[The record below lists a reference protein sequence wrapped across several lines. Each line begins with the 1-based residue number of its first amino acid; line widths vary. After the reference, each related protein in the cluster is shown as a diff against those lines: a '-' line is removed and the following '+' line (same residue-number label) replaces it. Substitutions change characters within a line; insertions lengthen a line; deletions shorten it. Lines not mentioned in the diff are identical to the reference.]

1 MHPLLDKDIDRVKLK
16 YGKDAVETRNYGGI
30 GDIDI
35 DLIIDMNF
43 LEPEI
48 ARAWGVKHT
57 VPLTFRLSLSAEH
70 YLDGAD
76 IKVEVFQGDKGN
88 TKGEIYSHLLF
99 QHNTG
104 CICIA
109 DYR

>member
-1 MHPLLDKDIDRVKLK
+1 MHALLLEDVERVKQK
-16 YGKDAVETRNYGGI
+16 FNPNAIVTRNYGGI

-57 VPLTFRLSLSAEH
+57 IPLTVRLSLSADH
-70 YLDGAD
+70 YIDGGD
-76 IKVEVFQGDKGN
+76 IKTEVFQEERAN
-88 TKGEIYSHLLF
+88 TKGETCSHF
-99 QHNTG
+99 
-104 CICIA
+104 
-109 DYR
+109 